1 MVSQVSIYMMDI
13 VWICV
18 EVFISCFCVKVK
30 VQWRIRC
37 FCKASL
43 RISRTCLFQSK
54 GSWILKD
61 NSLKLTYSLK
71 LVSAIFLSIFYFFT
85 KRWPFKNYEDY
96 FLFHLKTSFFFSR
109 CSNFCISFP
118 SCQHLPDPNEQ
129 IKVD

>member
-13 VWICV
+13 VSICV

-37 FCKASL
+37 FYKASL

-71 LVSAIFLSIFYFFT
+71 LVSAIFFV
-85 KRWPFKNYEDY
+85 N
-96 FLFHLKTSFFFSR
+96 FLFFHQTMALQKLWRLFFISSKNLFFFSR